1 MRLSIVPSVQEAP
14 GESVCSGY
22 CVHTT
27 PTRFPFWCNIICIK
41 RNKNLIQAPQVFFH
55 YTHHDTMGDT
65 HIHHLTSLVTNWK
78 RKCILKW
85 YKNDV
90 EFYRYVPNDWPPGQ
104 FLPLPGI
111 RVDLSKSNKNSV
123 YLRHVDLNSSGIYRC
138 EISAEAPSFDTA
150 EAEKEMKVFVLPSEG
165 PTLTGGNQEYRIG
178 DTVVVNCTSAKS
190 KPAATLRWY
199 INDELITKENNAPT
213 TNPRVAASNM
223 LKSENL
229 KKVDFTQFNA
239 EVGPEYETEYSTTR
253 HADGLETSSL
263 GLKFVVTSKHFQ
275 NGNMKLK
282 CTATISRIYTMSNE
296 EMVFGGRQQTSG
308 LHISENM
315 SRMRDSATQNPAVRW
330 TVALL
335 ASCCLLLY
343 KS

>member
-199 INDELITKENNAPT
+199 INDEL
-213 TNPRVAASNM
+213 
-223 LKSENL
+223 
-229 KKVDFTQFNA
+229 
-239 EVGPEYETEYSTTR
+239 VGPEYETEYSTTR

>member
-1 MRLSIVPSVQEAP
+1 METPPTYMSYTSAMMTLWEILTVTFLQALVVTKAFRIVMLDIPSP
-14 GESVCSGY
+14 TILGESVELTCSY
-22 CVHTT
+22 ELDDEQLYSV
-27 PTRFPFWCNIICIK
+27 
-41 RNKNLIQAPQVFFH
+41 
-55 YTHHDTMGDT
+55 
-65 HIHHLTSLVTNWK
+65 
-78 RKCILKW
+78 KW

-111 RVDLSKSNKNSV
+111 RVDLSKSGKNSV
-123 YLRHVDLNSSGIYRC
+123 YLRHVDLNTAGIYRC

-150 EAEKEMKVFVLPSEG
+150 ESEKEMKVFVLPSEG
-165 PTLTGGNQEYRIG
+165 PTLTGGNQEYHIG
-178 DTVVVNCTSAKS
+178 DTVAVNCTSAKS

-199 INDELITKENNAPT
+199 INDEL
-213 TNPRVAASNM
+213 
-223 LKSENL
+223 
-229 KKVDFTQFNA
+229 
-239 EVGPEYETEYSTTR
+239 VGPEYETEYSAIL

-263 GLKFVVTSKHFQ
+263 GLKFIVTPEHFR

-315 SRMRDSATQNPAVRW
+315 SLRGS
-330 TVALL
+330 
-335 ASCCLLLY
+335 ASCPAGVLWTLTALTASRLLL
-343 KS
+343 SQS

>member
-1 MRLSIVPSVQEAP
+1 METSTFHMTYISAIMTLWEMFTFIFLQALVLTKAFRIVMLDVPSP
-14 GESVCSGY
+14 TILGESVELTCSY
-22 CVHTT
+22 ELDDEQLYSV
-27 PTRFPFWCNIICIK
+27 
-41 RNKNLIQAPQVFFH
+41 
-55 YTHHDTMGDT
+55 
-65 HIHHLTSLVTNWK
+65 
-78 RKCILKW
+78 KW

-111 RVDLSKSNKNSV
+111 RVDLSKSGKNSV
-123 YLRHVDLNSSGIYRC
+123 YLRHVDLNSGGTYRC

-150 EAEKEMKVFVLPSEG
+150 EAEREMKVFVLPSEG

-199 INDELITKENNAPT
+199 INDEL
-213 TNPRVAASNM
+213 
-223 LKSENL
+223 
-229 KKVDFTQFNA
+229 
-239 EVGPEYETEYSTTR
+239 VGPEYETEYSTTL

-263 GLKFVVTSKHFQ
+263 GLKFIVNSQHFR

-315 SRMRDSATQNPAVRW
+315 SRMRDSASQNPAVRW

>member
-1 MRLSIVPSVQEAP
+1 METSAFHVTYFSAIMTLWEIFTCIIVQALVLTKAFRIVMLDVPSP
-14 GESVCSGY
+14 TILGESVELTCSY
-22 CVHTT
+22 ELDNEQLYSV
-27 PTRFPFWCNIICIK
+27 
-41 RNKNLIQAPQVFFH
+41 
-55 YTHHDTMGDT
+55 
-65 HIHHLTSLVTNWK
+65 
-78 RKCILKW
+78 KW

-111 RVDLSKSNKNSV
+111 RVDLSKSGRNSV
-123 YLRHVDLNSSGIYRC
+123 YLRHVDLNSGGMYRC

-199 INDELITKENNAPT
+199 INDDL
-213 TNPRVAASNM
+213 
-223 LKSENL
+223 
-229 KKVDFTQFNA
+229 
-239 EVGPEYETEYSTTR
+239 VGPEYETEYSTTR
-253 HADGLETSSL
+253 HTDGLETSSL
-263 GLKFVVTSKHFQ
+263 GLKFVVTSKHFL

>member
-1 MRLSIVPSVQEAP
+1 MEMSTFHMTYISAIMTLWEIFTFIILQALVMTKAFRIVMLDVPSP
-14 GESVCSGY
+14 TILGESVELTCSY
-22 CVHTT
+22 ELDNEQLYSV
-27 PTRFPFWCNIICIK
+27 
-41 RNKNLIQAPQVFFH
+41 
-55 YTHHDTMGDT
+55 
-65 HIHHLTSLVTNWK
+65 
-78 RKCILKW
+78 KW

-123 YLRHVDLNSSGIYRC
+123 YLRHVDLNSSGMYRC

-150 EAEKEMKVFVLPSEG
+150 EAEKEMKVFDKSHFQKVKTNMDIFQIGEQVLPSEG

-199 INDELITKENNAPT
+199 INDEL
-213 TNPRVAASNM
+213 
-223 LKSENL
+223 
-229 KKVDFTQFNA
+229 
-239 EVGPEYETEYSTTR
+239 VGPEYETEYSTTR

-263 GLKFVVTSKHFQ
+263 GLKFVVTSKHFL

>member
-1 MRLSIVPSVQEAP
+1 MEISAFHMTYISIIMTLWEILTFIIFQALVVTKAFRIVMLDVPSP
-14 GESVCSGY
+14 TILGESVELTCSY
-22 CVHTT
+22 ELDDEQLYSV
-27 PTRFPFWCNIICIK
+27 
-41 RNKNLIQAPQVFFH
+41 
-55 YTHHDTMGDT
+55 
-65 HIHHLTSLVTNWK
+65 
-78 RKCILKW
+78 KW

-111 RVDLSKSNKNSV
+111 RVDLSKSGKNSV
-123 YLRHVDLNSSGIYRC
+123 YLRHVDLNSGGLYRC

-150 EAEKEMKVFVLPSEG
+150 EAEKEMKVYVLPSEG

-178 DTVVVNCTSAKS
+178 DTVIVNCTSAKS

-199 INDELITKENNAPT
+199 INDEL
-213 TNPRVAASNM
+213 
-223 LKSENL
+223 
-229 KKVDFTQFNA
+229 
-239 EVGPEYETEYSTTR
+239 VGPEYETEYSTTL

-263 GLKFVVTSKHFQ
+263 GLKFIVTSQHFQ

-315 SRMRDSATQNPAVRW
+315 SRMRDSASQNPAVRW

>member
-1 MRLSIVPSVQEAP
+1 MTLWDIFTFIFLQALVITKAFRIVMLDVPSP
-14 GESVCSGY
+14 TTLGESVELTCSY
-22 CVHTT
+22 ELDDEQLYSV
-27 PTRFPFWCNIICIK
+27 
-41 RNKNLIQAPQVFFH
+41 
-55 YTHHDTMGDT
+55 
-65 HIHHLTSLVTNWK
+65 
-78 RKCILKW
+78 KW

-111 RVDLSKSNKNSV
+111 KVDLSKSGKNSV
-123 YLRHVDLNSSGIYRC
+123 FLRHVDLNSGGIYRC

-199 INDELITKENNAPT
+199 INDEL
-213 TNPRVAASNM
+213 
-223 LKSENL
+223 
-229 KKVDFTQFNA
+229 
-239 EVGPEYETEYSTTR
+239 VGPEYETEYSTTL

-263 GLKFVVTSKHFQ
+263 GLKFQVTSQHFR

-282 CTATISRIYTMSNE
+282 CTATISRNYTMSNE
-296 EMVFGGRQQTSG
+296 EMVFSGRQQTSG

>member
-1 MRLSIVPSVQEAP
+1 MEISAFHMTYISIIMTLWEILTFIIFQALVVTKAFRIVMLDVPSP
-14 GESVCSGY
+14 TILGESVELTCSY
-22 CVHTT
+22 ELDDEQLYSV
-27 PTRFPFWCNIICIK
+27 
-41 RNKNLIQAPQVFFH
+41 
-55 YTHHDTMGDT
+55 
-65 HIHHLTSLVTNWK
+65 
-78 RKCILKW
+78 KW

-111 RVDLSKSNKNSV
+111 RVDLSKSGKTSV
-123 YLRHVDLNSSGIYRC
+123 YLRHVDLYSGGLYRC

-150 EAEKEMKVFVLPSEG
+150 EAEKEMKVYVLPSEG

-178 DTVVVNCTSAKS
+178 DTVIVNCTSAKS

-199 INDELITKENNAPT
+199 INDEL
-213 TNPRVAASNM
+213 
-223 LKSENL
+223 
-229 KKVDFTQFNA
+229 
-239 EVGPEYETEYSTTR
+239 VGPEYETEYSTTL

-263 GLKFVVTSKHFQ
+263 GLKFIVTSQHFQ

-315 SRMRDSATQNPAVRW
+315 SRMRDSASQNPAVRW

>member
-1 MRLSIVPSVQEAP
+1 MEISTFHMTYISAIMTLWEIFTFIILQALVMTKAFRIVMLDVPSP
-14 GESVCSGY
+14 TILGESVELTCSY
-22 CVHTT
+22 ELDNEQLYSV
-27 PTRFPFWCNIICIK
+27 
-41 RNKNLIQAPQVFFH
+41 
-55 YTHHDTMGDT
+55 
-65 HIHHLTSLVTNWK
+65 
-78 RKCILKW
+78 KW

-199 INDELITKENNAPT
+199 INDEL
-213 TNPRVAASNM
+213 
-223 LKSENL
+223 
-229 KKVDFTQFNA
+229 
-239 EVGPEYETEYSTTR
+239 VGPEYETEYSTTR
-253 HADGLETSSL
+253 HTDGLETSSL

>member
-1 MRLSIVPSVQEAP
+1 MEISAFHMTYISIIMTLWEILTFIIFQALVVTKAFRIVMLDVPSP
-14 GESVCSGY
+14 TILGESVELTCSY
-22 CVHTT
+22 ELDDEQLYSV
-27 PTRFPFWCNIICIK
+27 
-41 RNKNLIQAPQVFFH
+41 
-55 YTHHDTMGDT
+55 
-65 HIHHLTSLVTNWK
+65 
-78 RKCILKW
+78 KW

-111 RVDLSKSNKNSV
+111 RVDLSKSGKTSV
-123 YLRHVDLNSSGIYRC
+123 YLRHVDLYSGGLYRC

-150 EAEKEMKVFVLPSEG
+150 EAEKEMKVYVLPSEG

-178 DTVVVNCTSAKS
+178 DTVIVNCTSAKS

-199 INDELITKENNAPT
+199 INDELIARGDIEPKTHTKVTT
-213 TNPRVAASNM
+213 TNMVQN
-223 LKSENL
+223 ENL
-229 KKVDFTQFNA
+229 KKVDFSPLSS
-239 EVGPEYETEYSTTR
+239 EVGPEYETEYSTTL

-263 GLKFVVTSKHFQ
+263 GLKFIVTSQHFQ

-315 SRMRDSATQNPAVRW
+315 SRMRDSASQNPAVRW